1 MKIAQA
7 KSAAGP
13 AARLRDA
20 PIELGTTLRRER
32 KTWQVNMPEE
42 KKKHKNITANQIQKI
57 SEAQFIERSRSS
69 PIMSKQFIGPQ
80 GFGGTT

>member
-42 KKKHKNITANQIQKI
+42 KKNTKI
-57 SEAQFIERSRSS
+57 
-69 PIMSKQFIGPQ
+69 
-80 GFGGTT
+80 

>member
-42 KKKHKNITANQIQKI
+42 KKKTQKYNSQSN
-57 SEAQFIERSRSS
+57 SEDFRS
-69 PIMSKQFIGPQ
+69 PVH
-80 GFGGTT
+80 